1 MKSLLFTIAHRVKSN
16 FANFSEALKYAWK
29 VIKLK
34 MKMGKQVVSFKFRKV
49 DGSIREAVG
58 TLKASML
65 PATKGTGKSN
75 PNVFTY
81 FDVEKSQYRC
91 AKIESLIF

>member
-1 MKSLLFTIAHRVKSN
+1 MKTLLFTIAHKVKAN

-34 MKMGKQVVSFKFRKV
+34 SRMTKAVVAFKFKKV

-58 TLKASML
+58 TLQKSIV
-65 PATKGTGKSN
+65 PQTKGIGSS
-75 PNVFTY
+75 PAVFTY
-81 FDVEKSQYRC
+81 FDMDKNEYRC
-91 AKIESLIF
+91 AKIESLII